1 MICPR
6 HSNALMRLPA
16 YLKRCRDAAAP
27 IGLTRCCRSRML
39 LVIFTGT
46 LMFVSLVCA
55 NRGLSMEASPFA
67 IRHPVPELPDNVEW
81 LNTAGPLRWEDLR
94 GKFVLIDFWTYCCIN
109 CMHIIPELKKLEA
122 KYPRELVVI
131 GVHSAKFDEER
142 DSENIKQA
150 ILRYGIEHPVVND
163 HNMTIWRRFGV
174 NAWPT
179 LVLIDPEGFVVWGQ
193 SGETTFEA
201 LDQLLRPAIAY
212 YEKRGTLDRTPIH
225 FETLARRFQPT
236 PLRFPGKIL
245 VDSAGNRLFIAD
257 SGHHRIVVSTLE
269 GDLLAVI
276 GTGEPGFRDGEF
288 SAAQF
293 SSPQGMAL
301 LGQVLLVAD
310 TENHAIRAVDL
321 EKRVVKTVAGTG
333 VQLRRPPTMRM
344 ETPLST
350 ELSSPWDLCVV
361 GEWVYIA
368 MAGCHQI
375 WRMDT
380 QFSQIGP
387 YAGNAREDIVD
398 GPLLPPSPYALGFAS
413 FAQPS
418 GLATD
423 GRWLYVADSEGSS
436 IRAVPLQTGGEV
448 RTVVGTARLMAAR
461 LFTFGDRDGPAPQ
474 VLLQHPIGLCY
485 AGKFLY
491 VADTYNNKIKRVNPE
506 TGETVTVAGDSQP
519 GNSDDP
525 PRFDEP
531 AGISPAS
538 DTVLYVADTNNHAIR
553 RLELAPAVRVT
564 TLIIK
569 GLQAPQVK
577 RESEPPLADVHF
589 ITREKVSVR
598 LGSPVKIRLDLWFPP
613 DHGLNLA
620 MPVEIRVRRL
630 DQSASSAPSGESKRE
645 FEVYRVTPQE
655 GPIEIELSP
664 LDSGTTTLEVVAVF
678 YWCEKSGRGLCRIGI
693 QGWRI
698 PIEVSDGGANTLV
711 LEHTV
716 GS

>member
-1 MICPR
+1 MVLWRP
-6 HSNALMRLPA
+6 SNPTIQIFDNSQ
-16 YLKRCRDAAAP
+16 RCRDRVPQSGFLRYGRSWLLLAIFVCTLNLVSFGCANKGLTMEAAP
-27 IGLTRCCRSRML
+27 
-39 LVIFTGT
+39 
-46 LMFVSLVCA
+46 
-55 NRGLSMEASPFA
+55 FA
-67 IRHPVPELPDNVEW
+67 VRHPVPDLPEDVEW

-94 GKFVLIDFWTYCCIN
+94 GKFVLLDFWTYCCIN

-142 DSENIKQA
+142 DTDNIKQA
-150 ILRYGIEHPVVND
+150 ILRYGIEHPVIND
-163 HNMTIWRRFGV
+163 RNMTIWRRFGV

-179 LVLIDPEGFVVWGQ
+179 LVLIDPEGFVVWGE

-201 LDQLLRPAIAY
+201 LDRLLRPAIAY
-212 YEKRGTLDRTPIH
+212 YDKRGTLDRTPIH
-225 FETLARRFQPT
+225 FETLARRVEPT

-245 VDSAGNRLFIAD
+245 VDSSGKRLFIAD
-257 SGHHRIVVSTLE
+257 SGHHRIVVTTLE

-276 GTGEPGFRDGEF
+276 GSGEPGLRNGTFE
-288 SAAQF
+288 AAQF

-301 LGQVLLVAD
+301 LGQILLVAD

-321 EKRVVKTVAGTG
+321 EKRVVRTVAGTG
-333 VQLRRPPTMRM
+333 RQLRRPPPVRM
-344 ETPLST
+344 GAPLTT
-350 ELSSPWDLCVV
+350 ELSSPWDLCIVR
-361 GEWVYIA
+361 EWIYIA

-380 QFSQIGP
+380 QFSRIGP

-436 IRAVPLQTGGEV
+436 IRAVPLQAGGEV

-491 VADTYNNKIKRVNPE
+491 VADTYNNKIKRVHPE
-506 TGETVTVAGDSQP
+506 TGETVTVAGDTQP
-519 GNSDDP
+519 GKSDDP

-538 DTVLYVADTNNHAIR
+538 DSVLYVADTNNHAIR
-553 RLELAPAVRVT
+553 RIELAPAVRVT
-564 TLIIK
+564 TVTIK
-569 GLQAPQVK
+569 GLQAPQIK
-577 RESEPPLADVHF
+577 RESEPPFADVPF

-598 LGSPVKIRLDLWFPP
+598 SESPLKIRLDLRFPP
-613 DHGLNLA
+613 DHGLNPA

-630 DQSASSAPSGESKRE
+630 QQSGTSASSGDTRQG
-645 FEVYRVTPQE
+645 FEVFRVTPKE
-655 GPIEIELSP
+655 GPIEVELSP

-693 QGWRI
+693 QGWRL
-698 PIEVSDGGANTLV
+698 PVEVSDGGESTLT
-711 LEHTV
+711 LEYTV
-716 GS
+716 NR